1 MTHVFTEEKA
11 ETVRATPQNASW
23 VAEQWS
29 RVCGEVLCLA
39 VCHRGRGME
48 GRFVGALRALLC
60 APCPTRVSS
69 RCVPVIYQVPLLD
82 FPGVQAISP
91 LLLPSTSMI
100 IWALMHTGDYKA
112 VIYGPATKVPIIC

>member
-1 MTHVFTEEKA
+1 MTHVFTEQRA
-11 ETVRATPQNASW
+11 ETVGVTPQKVSW
-23 VAEQWS
+23 VDEKWS
-29 RVCGEVLCLA
+29 RVCREALRLA
-39 VCHRGRGME
+39 VCHRERGME
-48 GRFVGALRALLC
+48 SRFGRALQALLC
-60 APCPTRVSS
+60 APSPTRVSAP
-69 RCVPVIYQVPLLD
+69 CAPALYQVPPLD